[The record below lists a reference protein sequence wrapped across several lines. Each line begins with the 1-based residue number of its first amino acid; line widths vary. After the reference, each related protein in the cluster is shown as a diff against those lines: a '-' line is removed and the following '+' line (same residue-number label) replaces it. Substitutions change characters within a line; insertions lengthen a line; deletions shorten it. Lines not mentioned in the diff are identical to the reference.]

1 MASLTGSPPSST
13 YGGILKTTDNANVTA
28 SEKQITD
35 GDGNNTGL
43 KLTSTKAIA
52 NTLKIENAPTSSSE
66 TTALVIDSNGDV
78 YERALGT
85 NAFSGTNL
93 LVARTSA
100 DTSPLTF
107 TAVGSTSADSIQVGS
122 GLSIISNNAI
132 QVSNSGSL
140 LHITGSVVFTPSG
153 AIDDV
158 TVTLDVQSTG
168 IKAIREVVS
177 SGTGD
182 KQINIDEW
190 FTTTVNDTEVQLE
203 VTKNVG
209 TPTVS
214 NRSFLSVEIVN

>member
-1 MASLTGSPPSST
+1 MASLTGTPPSTS
-13 YGGILKTTDNANVTA
+13 YKGLLKTENNTNISA
-28 SEKQITD
+28 SEQQLTD
-35 GDGNNTGL
+35 GDGNNIGA
-43 KLTSTKAIA
+43 KATSTKWIA
-52 NTLKIENAPTSSSE
+52 NTFKIENAPTSASE

-158 TVTLDVQSTG
+158 TVDILLQSTV

-182 KQINIDEW
+182 KQINVDEW
-190 FTTTVNDTEVQLE
+190 FTTTVNDTEIQLG

-214 NRSFLSVEIVN
+214 NRSFLKVEIVN